1 MTTNKNELFS
11 DRSRDSRWSEFESQK
26 HSMQA
31 SKQRRSH
38 HHSLHIMISLY
49 GFRRR
54 DIFFRYALGTKK
66 GWQFLLLTIHC
77 MSNSSMNTIATTAT
91 ARVQFWSLSLYS
103 RFVHTSI
110 HYTNTD
116 TRQCTIICIH
126 TIYTLCAN
134 VYDTCA
140 CILLH
145 CMWKP
150 LQLRI
155 PFVTKNLESRTHQF
169 REKMQTEC
177 INVVRAEMC
186 I

>member
-11 DRSRDSRWSEFESQK
+11 DRSRDSRWSAFESQK
-26 HSMQA
+26 HSMQC
-31 SKQRRSH
+31 KQATSISSSFIAYYDQSVWIPPER
-38 HHSLHIMISLY
+38 HIFQIC
-49 GFRRR
+49 F
-54 DIFFRYALGTKK
+54 IGTKK

-110 HYTNTD
+110 HCTN

-134 VYDTCA
+134 VYDTCE

-145 CMWKP
+145 GMWKP
-150 LQLRI
+150 L
-155 PFVTKNLESRTHQF
+155 
-169 REKMQTEC
+169 
-177 INVVRAEMC
+177 
-186 I
+186 